1 MVNNPLGAITE
12 IANATETRLAVSTG
26 SNAYDYYVL
35 LKDVEL
41 SIGRTEQRDVT
52 TDGGPLYSYGAGD
65 NFLSGTLLYSEPE
78 IDGTNYSDTTTPASF
93 NDLTQGDGNGELEEI
108 NWLLIIKDVS
118 GSEKFFQI
126 TGVLRDYVIRKPE
139 EGKTEVD
146 IFIRITSDSISFSYT
161 DPG

>member
-12 IANATETRLAVSTG
+12 IANARETRLAIDTG
-26 SNAYDYYVL
+26 SGTYDYYAL
-35 LKDVEL
+35 LKDLEL

-65 NFLSGTLLYSEPE
+65 NFLTGTLLFSAPE
-78 IDGTNYSDTTTPASF
+78 VSGTDWTNSSTPASF
-93 NDLTQGDGNGELEEI
+93 NELTQGSTNGDQEEI
-108 NWLLIIKDVS
+108 DWLLVVTDVS
-118 GSEKFFQI
+118 GTNRFFSI

-146 IFIRITSDSISFSYT
+146 IFIRITSDTITVSASA
-161 DPG
+161 P

>member
-12 IANATETRLAVSTG
+12 ICNAKETRLAVSTG
-26 SNAYDYYVL
+26 SGAYDYYVL
-35 LKDVEL
+35 LKNLEM

-65 NFLSGTLLYSEPE
+65 NFLSGTLLFSGPE
-78 IDGTNYSDTTTPASF
+78 IDGTDYTNSTTPASF

-108 NWLLIIKDVS
+108 KWILIVKDVD
-118 GSEKFFQI
+118 GNEKFFSI
-126 TGVLRDYVIRKPE
+126 TGVLRDYKIRKPE

-146 IFIRITSDSISFSYT
+146 IFIRITSDTIT
-161 DPG
+161 IGDVAPV